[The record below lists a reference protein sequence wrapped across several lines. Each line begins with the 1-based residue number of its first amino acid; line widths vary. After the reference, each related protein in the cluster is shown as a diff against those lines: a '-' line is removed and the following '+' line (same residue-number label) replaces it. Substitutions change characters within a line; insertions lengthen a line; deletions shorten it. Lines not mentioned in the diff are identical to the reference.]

1 MVCFVFFLNFLVT
14 VRMSCRPPRKRH
26 CRENIKEQIFLQ
38 LRQVQQITGCSTK
51 TLDVVLE
58 RLHPFLKGLED
69 VAHLKMPRMRARK
82 KTDFKKQLH
91 GCVGCH
97 DYVFGP
103 DNCET
108 LCPKCGSDR
117 YTLDGKPREVR
128 LFFYHFFFTY
138 LLTCLCRCA
147 GSSPC
152 GINCDIC
159 FKSVIIATC

>member
-1 MVCFVFFLNFLVT
+1 
-14 VRMSCRPPRKRH
+14 MSCSRPPRKRH
-26 CRENIKEQIFLQ
+26 CREKIKEQIFLQ
-38 LRQVQQITGCSTK
+38 LRQVQLTTGCSTK

-69 VAHLKMPRMRARK
+69 VAHLKMPRMRTRK

-91 GCVGCH
+91 GCVGCN

-103 DNCET
+103 DNRET

-128 LFFYHFFFTY
+128 LSVYIYFFMY
-138 LLTCLCRCA
+138 LLINVFMQVCWFF
-147 GSSPC
+147 PC
-152 GINCDIC
+152 GINCGIC